1 MLRTVFPSLLGNDA
15 LRRRFYDDIRAGTM
29 FHAYIIEGATGSGR
43 HTLVRQLVAAL
54 SCRQK
59 DNEDLPLP
67 CGNCSLC
74 HKILSDNSPDVRY
87 IRREKDK
94 TGLGV
99 DAIRF
104 LSGDIAIAPN
114 DSDQKVYIIE
124 NADTMTVQ
132 AQNALL
138 LTLEEPPAYA
148 MFFLL
153 CENATLLL
161 ETIRSRAPVFRMEP
175 LSLPLMRE
183 ALRTDPDCHLPAT
196 QEETDGILQAAA
208 GSLGIAKTLLQP
220 KAAKQITALRRGVES
235 FVALAVAGDNAGIIG
250 FLGGLGSVRTDVRAQ
265 LEAILPAIRDLTV
278 LKKDENAP
286 LCFYTDREQAL
297 ALSDRTT
304 LERLVRC
311 YDAVNDALRRI
322 ALLNGNIRLTL
333 LRAFSDAGLL

>member
-1 MLRTVFPSLLGNDA
+1 
-15 LRRRFYDDIRAGTM
+15 
-29 FHAYIIEGATGSGR
+29 
-43 HTLVRQLVAAL
+43 
-54 SCRQK
+54 
-59 DNEDLPLP
+59 
-67 CGNCSLC
+67 
-74 HKILSDNSPDVRY
+74 
-87 IRREKDK
+87 
-94 TGLGV
+94 
-99 DAIRF
+99 
-104 LSGDIAIAPN
+104 
-114 DSDQKVYIIE
+114 
-124 NADTMTVQ
+124 
-132 AQNALL
+132 
-138 LTLEEPPAYA
+138 

-208 GSLGIAKTLLQP
+208 GSLGMAKTLLQP
-220 KAAKQITALRRGVES
+220 KVAKQITALRRGVES